1 MEERLHKI
9 LANAG
14 YGSRRA
20 CEQLIDDGHV
30 SLNGEIAQL
39 GCKATLDKDDI
50 RIDGR
55 RLKVE
60 PKVYFLVNKPP
71 GYLCTNS
78 DPAGRHRVRDL
89 LVGVSERVYPVGRLD
104 ADSRGLVI
112 MTNDGDLAARM
123 THPKFEVPKTYEV
136 EVSGRVTSE
145 DIEKLTRGVWLSEGR
160 TCRTRVRMLHRGHAR
175 SQLEITLR
183 EGRNRQVRRILA
195 RLGHKVRRL
204 TRVRLGPLNLRGLG
218 PGRFRA
224 LTRAEVAGLLRAG
237 AEEHKKP
244 KPKKIVKRNVS
255 APEERSSAKG
265 GTRAKPKA
273 RAKTGA
279 GARESA
285 KSKTRTA
292 TKGSVKKTRTAT
304 KGSVKKTRTATKGSV
319 KKTRTAT
326 KGSVKNVHAK
336 KARTSAKGP
345 AKKTNVVKKAHVKK
359 ATKKTTKAPARRI
372 RDFTA

>member
-20 CEQLIDDGHV
+20 CERLIDDGHV
-30 SLNGEIAQL
+30 SLNGEMAQL
-39 GCKATLDKDDI
+39 GCKATLGKDDI
-50 RIDGR
+50 RVDGR
-55 RLKVE
+55 RIKVE
-60 PKVYFLVNKPP
+60 PKVYYLVNKPP

-78 DPAGRHRVRDL
+78 DPGGRHRVRDL

-136 EVSGRVTSE
+136 EVSGRITAE
-145 DIEKLTRGVWLSEGR
+145 ETEKLTRGVWLSEGR
-160 TCRTRVRMLHRGHAR
+160 TCRTRVRVLHRGNAR

-204 TRVRLGPLNLRGLG
+204 TRVRLGPLTLRGLG

-224 LTRAEVAGLLRAG
+224 LTRAELAGLLRAG

-244 KPKKIVKRNVS
+244 RPKKVIKRKVS
-255 APEERSSAKG
+255 APEERASAKSG
-265 GTRAKPKA
+265 ARTTSRPKA
-273 RAKTGA
+273 KGKAATAPRKP
-279 GARESA
+279 A
-285 KSKTRTA
+285 KSKT
-292 TKGSVKKTRTAT
+292 
-304 KGSVKKTRTATKGSV
+304 
-319 KKTRTAT
+319 
-326 KGSVKNVHAK
+326 
-336 KARTSAKGP
+336 RTSAKGP
-345 AKKTNVVKKAHVKK
+345 AKKPHGKKAKASARSSVKKAGVKK
-359 ATKKTTKAPARRI
+359 AGEKTTKAPTRRI